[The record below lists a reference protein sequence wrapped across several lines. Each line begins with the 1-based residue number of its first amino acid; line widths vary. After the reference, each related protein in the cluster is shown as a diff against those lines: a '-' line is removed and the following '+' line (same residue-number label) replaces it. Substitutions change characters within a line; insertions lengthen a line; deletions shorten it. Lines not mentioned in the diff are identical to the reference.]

1 MATNDTNR
9 AGGLRAWHVASA
21 IAVIGLLAAISVLF
35 VLPRFSFFRE
45 WRSGQIAREAELAMD
60 SADWVRAHAKTI
72 AAFQLAPENPAAL
85 RAAARLNAAAGTPQ
99 ALGFYRTLLATGKAT
114 GDDYLHYSD
123 SLLRSGS
130 YPPFL
135 AAVSEASS
143 RLPDDPRVQLLLARY
158 ALAAN
163 DWPTADKILSGIMTA
178 DRTAP
183 ADRSLAAQI
192 LLSVP
197 LPDAKAAAAKWL
209 LDNPPDGMPDPKLL
223 DAILATPGV
232 PEDLLRRAASAV
244 ESLPGRSFDGRIE
257 IAASK
262 VRASPDEREAVF
274 DGLVRQAKTLDEK
287 RSLASFFVRMKE
299 NQRALNLLPLMT
311 ARTRRDLFLVWLDAS
326 AGLGRWDEIMNIL
339 KSSQNPLEP
348 ALRELYVARC
358 HEALGQDKIAEIG
371 FERAA
376 KIPTEDRDLLFYLAG
391 YFNQRNRLPLAEIV
405 LRRLT
410 SDPLAAR
417 GAYEALLN
425 IERLRGD
432 SAGLLGILEEMHK
445 RWPKD
450 PAVAN
455 DRNYLLLLTERDIS
469 RTLERARV
477 LEQDNPDLFP
487 LKMTRALALLRAG
500 RAADGLKIF
509 ESSKVQFGQLLPGQK
524 AVFSALLDANGM
536 GDASASVRADIT
548 TATLLPEE
556 KALLEK

>member
-1 MATNDTNR
+1 MANADTIR
-9 AGGLRAWHVASA
+9 PPGLRAWHVAAA
-21 IAVIGLLAAISVLF
+21 IAATALLALVAILF

-60 SADWVRAHAKTI
+60 SADWARAHAKTI

-85 RAAARLNAAAGTPQ
+85 RAAARLNAAAGMPQ

-135 AAVSEASS
+135 AAVSEASN

-163 DWPTADKILSGIMTA
+163 DWPAAEKILSGIMGSA
-178 DRTAP
+178 RAK
-183 ADRSLAAQI
+183 ASDRSLAAQI

-197 LPDAKAAAAKWL
+197 LPSARTAAAKWL
-209 LDNPPDGMPDPKLL
+209 LDNPPDGKPDPKLL

-232 PEDLLRRAASAV
+232 PEDLLHRAASAV
-244 ESLPGRSFDGRIE
+244 ESLPGRNFEGRIE
-257 IAASK
+257 TAASTI
-262 VRASPDEREAVF
+262 RANPDERDEVF
-274 DGLVRQAKTLDEK
+274 DRLTRDAKTLDEK
-287 RSLASFFVRMKE
+287 RLLASFFVRMKE
-299 NQRALNLLPLMT
+299 NQRALSLLPLMT

-326 AGLGRWDEIMNIL
+326 AGLGRWDDIINLL

-348 ALRELYVARC
+348 ALRELYIARC
-358 HEALGQDKIAEIG
+358 HEALGQEKLAEIG

-376 KIPTEDRDLLFYLAG
+376 KTPTEDRDLLFYLAG
-391 YFNQRNRLPLAEIV
+391 YFNQRNRPGLAELV

-417 GAYEALLN
+417 SAYEALLN

-432 SAGLLGILEEMHK
+432 SAGLLGILEEMHR

-450 PAVAN
+450 PAVSN
-455 DRNYLLLLTERDIS
+455 DRNYLLLLTGRDIS

-477 LEQDNPDLFP
+477 LEQENPDLFP

-500 RAADGLKIF
+500 SAAEGLGIF
-509 ESSKVQFGQLLPGQK
+509 EKSNVQFGQLLPGQK

-536 GDASASVRADIT
+536 SEAAASVRAGI
-548 TATLLPEE
+548 APGTLLPEE